1 MTTKGQLITLK
12 SRISILHPV
21 YMQVCKRI
29 INGTFFRSLLF
40 CSNSNFTGCF
50 FPLINIF
57 FRKKPHF
64 AEVIVSE
71 KKNNSNNIY
80 NGEITNI
87 AGNIARKNKRE
98 PAADILDL
106 YGNAILRLAY
116 SYLHNLQDS
125 EDILQETLIRYIQK
139 APPELGSIQQKAW
152 LLRVASNLCKDR
164 IRYKNVHTTDELK
177 ETLADEKADNLSF
190 VWDAVKSL
198 PVKYREV
205 IHLFYHEGY
214 STKEISAI
222 LERKESTVRSD
233 LRRGRQQLKNILK
246 EEYDF
251 E

>member
-1 MTTKGQLITLK
+1 MTTKGQLITLN

-21 YMQVCKRI
+21 YIRVYKCV
-29 INGTFFRSLLF
+29 IN
-40 CSNSNFTGCF
+40 
-50 FPLINIF
+50 LINIF
-57 FRKKPHF
+57 CRKKLHSS
-64 AEVIVSE
+64 EDNVSE
-71 KKNNSNNIY
+71 RENNSNNIY
-80 NGEITNI
+80 DSKITDI
-87 AGNIARKNKRE
+87 AENIARKNNRE
-98 PAADILDL
+98 TAAELLDL
-106 YGNAILRLAY
+106 YGNDILRLAY

-139 APPELGSIQQKAW
+139 APTEIREDQQKAW

-177 ETLADEKADNLSF
+177 ENLADEKVDNLSF

-198 PVKYREV
+198 PVKYCEI
-205 IHLFYHEGY
+205 IHLFYYEGY

-222 LERKESTVRSD
+222 LEKKESTVRSI

>member
-12 SRISILHPV
+12 SRIFVLYFV
-21 YMQVCKRI
+21 YMQAYKSV
-29 INGTFFRSLLF
+29 IN
-40 CSNSNFTGCF
+40 
-50 FPLINIF
+50 LINIF
-57 FRKKPHF
+57 CRKKLYF
-64 AEVIVSE
+64 SEDSASE
-71 KKNNSNNIY
+71 KENNSNNIY
-80 NGEITNI
+80 NSKITDI
-87 AGNIARKNKRE
+87 AGNIASKNNRE
-98 PAADILDL
+98 TAADLLDL
-106 YGNAILRLAY
+106 YGNDILRLAY

-139 APPELGSIQQKAW
+139 APTEIRANQQKAW

-164 IRYKNVHTTDELK
+164 IRYKNVHITDELK

-190 VWDAVKSL
+190 IWDAVKSL

-205 IHLFYHEGY
+205 IHLFYYEGY

-222 LERKESTVRSD
+222 LEKKESTVRSV